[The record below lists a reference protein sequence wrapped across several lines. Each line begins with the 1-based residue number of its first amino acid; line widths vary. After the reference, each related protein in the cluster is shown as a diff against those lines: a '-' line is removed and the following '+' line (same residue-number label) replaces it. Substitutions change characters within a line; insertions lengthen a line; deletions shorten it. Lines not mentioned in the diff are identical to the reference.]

1 MSEDRSDPSRNM
13 RDRAIA
19 LVRQGFSVF
28 PLAAGTKNKPVVPW
42 GTVPKGEYF
51 DRIPSKDENTIYS
64 YWTGRDG
71 TPLNYNIA
79 ICANDLLVFDVDNKN
94 GKNGEMAWQ
103 QIRND
108 YKLLSTLESRTPT
121 GGRHLFY
128 KLPEGHGRARNTVS
142 LLGEGV
148 DTRGWHG
155 YVVAPGS
162 IVAAGE
168 YQWSYETPGTWPM
181 AVVPEAILQRCGQR
195 RSKANGKTPTT
206 VEGVELDTTDKI
218 DRAAQWLLHDA
229 PDAVE
234 NEAGDYTTYK
244 VAVAVKD
251 IGISEYMCLE
261 LLDTHWNWDKAYPPW
276 SIEELEQKVA
286 NAYAYG
292 TEPIGVRAAEAQFQA
307 VPVENEG
314 NTGPTDNDKVSQKP
328 RLFWRGYNEAR
339 RRYLTGMTSPLIAN
353 YLGKG
358 EMSVMYG
365 DSNTGKTFVALDFA
379 YHVATASAWNGNK
392 VYGGLVVY
400 VAAEAGESINV
411 RLEALHR
418 RYQPGIEP
426 PIATVP
432 CLVDLSSPRADLGP
446 LLRLLEEI
454 STVYGVPISFIIL
467 DTLARVIGPGDE
479 NSAKDMG
486 LLVRSV
492 DRIRVNTGAHVELV
506 HHSGKNKANGA
517 RGSSA
522 LRAATDTEIE
532 IEGNRIFVR
541 KQRNGEQAKPIPFRL
556 VPVNLGKNKEGESV
570 TSCTV
575 EIGATVDFGPH
586 VTNEQQ
592 EWIDQLRAVTTML
605 PDGFTRKDMQ
615 LAWPDVTERT
625 AQRRAEALVSTNI
638 LSVVEGREFVY
649 WWMPT

>member
-1 MSEDRSDPSRNM
+1 
-13 RDRAIA
+13 
-19 LVRQGFSVF
+19 
-28 PLAAGTKNKPVVPW
+28 
-42 GTVPKGEYF
+42 
-51 DRIPSKDENTIYS
+51 
-64 YWTGRDG
+64 
-71 TPLNYNIA
+71 
-79 ICANDLLVFDVDNKN
+79 
-94 GKNGEMAWQ
+94 
-103 QIRND
+103 
-108 YKLLSTLESRTPT
+108 
-121 GGRHLFY
+121 
-128 KLPEGHGRARNTVS
+128 
-142 LLGEGV
+142 
-148 DTRGWHG
+148 
-155 YVVAPGS
+155 
-162 IVAAGE
+162 
-168 YQWSYETPGTWPM
+168 
-181 AVVPEAILQRCGQR
+181 
-195 RSKANGKTPTT
+195 
-206 VEGVELDTTDKI
+206 
-218 DRAAQWLLHDA
+218 
-229 PDAVE
+229 
-234 NEAGDYTTYK
+234 
-244 VAVAVKD
+244 
-251 IGISEYMCLE
+251 
-261 LLDTHWNWDKAYPPW
+261 
-276 SIEELEQKVA
+276 
-286 NAYAYG
+286 
-292 TEPIGVRAAEAQFQA
+292 
-307 VPVENEG
+307 
-314 NTGPTDNDKVSQKP
+314 
-328 RLFWRGYNEAR
+328 
-339 RRYLTGMTSPLIAN
+339 
-353 YLGKG
+353 
-358 EMSVMYG
+358 MYG

-418 RYQPGIEP
+418 RYQPGLEP

-492 DRIRVNTGAHVELV
+492 DRIRFDTGAHVELV

-532 IEGNRIFVR
+532 IEGNCIFVR
-541 KQRNGEQAKPIPFRL
+541 KQRNGEQAKSLPFRL
-556 VPVNLGKNKEGESV
+556 VPVSLGKNAEGESV

-575 EIGATVDFGPH
+575 EIGATVDFEPH

-592 EWIDQLRAVTTML
+592 EWIDQLMVITTML

-625 AQRRAEALVSTNI
+625 AQRRAEALVSANI